1 MSATSSASSARPPA
15 PRPSHGRGSLASCPS
30 LAARREPHATAIGL
44 RSAAGSVGGV
54 NHGRRSCFFGGS
66 ERDPH
71 HVLEACRASWVV
83 TVAVRTA
90 TGRSGRLWERKHAAC
105 LAGGRP
111 SRRADGGRVRGLHHG
126 CHSPT
131 RTVAQPAPDEFGG
144 PPPLGGPRPAP
155 PPPSPG

>member
-1 MSATSSASSARPPA
+1 MSATSSASSARPTA
-15 PRPSHGRGSLASCPS
+15 PRPSPGRGSLASCPS

-54 NHGRRSCFFGGS
+54 NHGRRTCFFGGS

-131 RTVAQPAPDEFGG
+131 RPV
-144 PPPLGGPRPAP
+144 P
-155 PPPSPG
+155 PPPPHALRHPPPPRRPLPT